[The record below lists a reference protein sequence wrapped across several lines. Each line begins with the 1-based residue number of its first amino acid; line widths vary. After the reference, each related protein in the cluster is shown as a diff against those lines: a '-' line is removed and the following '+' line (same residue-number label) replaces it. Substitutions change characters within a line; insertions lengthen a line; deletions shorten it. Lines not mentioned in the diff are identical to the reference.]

1 MPVRKPTG
9 DERDTKIDALMEQFG
24 GARYRC
30 RVARLTEKGQ
40 PAHVTT
46 TEFSADLID
55 EIKTTY
61 GGGRYQVR
69 LIDENSSFVKNGTTS
84 VTIDG
89 PPATPRAVTPAATPT
104 ADELADMVLRKLERD
119 RPTSRIEWVPLITA
133 AGAILSPIVV
143 ELIKGG
149 RGPANPIAQLK
160 ELLEVRELMTGGGD
174 NGPPEKDAVTA
185 AVETFGPILARA
197 LDPANNTNGNTG
209 TEAGHVQNTTTWDA
223 MLAPYVPRLQQE
235 AAGGGNPRQLA
246 RVVLKYLT
254 TPEIR
259 DMLSQLVQQPDPGGM
274 VRQRFPELAAHAKWL
289 DAFID
294 ETRKYFDPPKRA
306 LKKRR

>member
-1 MPVRKPTG
+1 MAARKPTV
-9 DERDTKIDALMEQFG
+9 DDRDAKIDELMEHFG

-30 RVARLTEKGQ
+30 KVARLMDKGQ

-46 TEFSADLID
+46 TDFSPDLTD
-55 EIKTTY
+55 EIKSNY
-61 GGGRYQVR
+61 GGGRYQIR
-69 LIDENSSFVKNGTTS
+69 LIDENSAFIKNGTTT

-89 PPATPRAVTPAATPT
+89 APIVATPPRALSGPT
-104 ADELADMVLRKLERD
+104 ADDLADIVARKLEERG
-119 RPTSRIEWVPLITA
+119 RSTSRIEWVPLITA

-143 ELIKGG
+143 ELIKG

-160 ELLEVRELMTGGGD
+160 ELLEVRDLMGGGD